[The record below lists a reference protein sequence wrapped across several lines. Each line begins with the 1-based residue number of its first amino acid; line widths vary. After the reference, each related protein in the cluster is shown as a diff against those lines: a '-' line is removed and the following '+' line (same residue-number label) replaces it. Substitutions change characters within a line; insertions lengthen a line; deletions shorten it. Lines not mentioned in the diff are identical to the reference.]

1 MTEYYFEI
9 LSAMFVDIGDNH
21 SVVDRVKLCYIY
33 DEIDSAEVRI
43 NFYDFFKTDE
53 GSIVTS
59 LTVWLFGIFIFV
71 VNHFFIVNHSMIL
84 IKIVSEKFRFV

>member
-1 MTEYYFEI
+1 
-9 LSAMFVDIGDNH
+9 MFVDIGDNH

-33 DEIDSAEVRI
+33 DDIDSAEVRI
-43 NFYDFFKTDE
+43 NFFFMTFLKTDE

-59 LTVWLFGIFIFV
+59 LTVWLFSIFIFV
-71 VNHFFIVNHSMIL
+71 VNHSMIR